1 MTPMTIS
8 NAALKCIC
16 SCKEINLNYAAAPCG
31 LMIEL
36 LSNALRH
43 AFSDGPGE
51 DGIELD
57 KEETRE
63 IRVRVWDDGCGIPA
77 EVDRERPSTLGLM
90 ITTLATQL
98 GGEIAGNEIMGTSFE
113 LRFRARSDA

>member
-1 MTPMTIS
+1 MTIR
-8 NAALKCIC
+8 NAASKCIC
-16 SCKEINLNYAAAPCG
+16 SCKEINLNYVAAPCG

-43 AFSDGPGE
+43 AFSDGPGA